1 MAQNMSNIPPSS
13 INQLSV
19 QTHYINNLLNQQS
32 WMTNLNPIHF
42 SLMQYQSLN
51 QNQLMSYNNILS
63 NPSEL
68 SPFNNNLANPSQ
80 VFNTGLLNESFENV
94 SLYDDSFRNYLTK
107 DAKQIEMDDE
117 QGADDEEDDVDEEEV
132 DEMLGFDFLKKKNLS
147 KRNASQ
153 RHDNILKFYEEEEKT
168 IVMEI
173 KQDEKL
179 LSFLNEEAKL
189 TRQLS
194 VDQLMHFNHQYGNND
209 NMENDYENDDLA
221 VSQIIFNNDVFNFL
235 FFLKLL

>member
-1 MAQNMSNIPPSS
+1 MAQNLPNPSS

-19 QTHYINNLLNQQS
+19 QTHYFNNLLNQQC
-32 WMTNLNPIHF
+32 WMPDLNPIHL
-42 SLMQYQSLN
+42 SLMQCHSLN
-51 QNQLMSYNNILS
+51 QNQFTSYSNIIS

-80 VFNTGLLNESFENV
+80 VINESFENT
-94 SLYDDSFRNYLTK
+94 SLFDDSFRNYTVR
-107 DAKQIEMDDE
+107 DQKQNDVDDE
-117 QGADDEEDDVDEEEV
+117 QGDDEYDGAEDADEEDMDDV
-132 DEMLGFDFLKKKNLS
+132 LGYEFLKKTKLS
-147 KRNASQ
+147 KRNANH

-189 TRQLS
+189 TKQLS
-194 VDQLMHFNHQYGNND
+194 VDQLMQYQ
-209 NMENDYENDDLA
+209 YDD
-221 VSQIIFNNDVFNFL
+221 DVMVKNYFKIL
-235 FFLKLL
+235 FKRF